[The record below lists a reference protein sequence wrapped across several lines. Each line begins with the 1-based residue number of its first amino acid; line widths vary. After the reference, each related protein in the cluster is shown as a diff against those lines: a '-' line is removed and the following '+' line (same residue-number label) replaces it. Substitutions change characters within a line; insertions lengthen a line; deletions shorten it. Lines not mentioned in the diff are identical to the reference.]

1 MKKLFPIVLSLCLSG
16 ISALAQGAYT
26 PQEREVM
33 ESRSLWTATDNAAAF
48 SFSPLPHFGLVGVK
62 GSRQEGEFR
71 PAREASGSTSITAM
85 AAGDATVGKL
95 FLLGDFA
102 FRNIFDNGCNYNTN
116 QYEPTDD
123 MPYYILDTN
132 PSRWIRQE
140 YDMRVRASLPLSS
153 VLAAGLDV
161 HYIDKVGAKQKDP
174 RSETYVMDID
184 IRPSL
189 AWKPAQ
195 AHLFGVSFLFLYDY
209 ERAYPSNNNY
219 RIDQKTVCT
228 LGLGEVNN
236 SYVGGNN
243 GLKEY
248 YYTRYL
254 YGGALHYA
262 YEGDFALRAELRG
275 LMGSTEVEHKK
286 ALPESKGRTET
297 LRIDASALLLWGEKA
312 NRLEV
317 KALYRATD
325 GIEKVQR
332 LDDTAFNQQWIT
344 IATNHMSDYD
354 RMEASLE
361 YDHIFGLNGLSY
373 VWSTGG
379 RVHFANEF
387 DAYLLPASSFNWTR
401 LGAEAFASR
410 RFSVRKSSL
419 YARAGIGYDKSLN
432 GEYVYG
438 GVKTDSPAIGLYQED
453 IAFYSADCAQ
463 VRASATWSL
472 THRKTCF
479 NLGLEGGFKKALSG
493 EGSRFSAALSFDI
506 FF

>member
-1 MKKLFPIVLSLCLSG
+1 
-16 ISALAQGAYT
+16 
-26 PQEREVM
+26 M

-195 AHLFGVSFLFLYDY
+195 AHLFGVSFLF
-209 ERAYPSNNNY
+209 P
-219 RIDQKTVCT
+219 
-228 LGLGEVNN
+228 
-236 SYVGGNN
+236 
-243 GLKEY
+243 
-248 YYTRYL
+248 
-254 YGGALHYA
+254 
-262 YEGDFALRAELRG
+262 
-275 LMGSTEVEHKK
+275 
-286 ALPESKGRTET
+286 GR
-297 LRIDASALLLWGEKA
+297 
-312 NRLEV
+312 N
-317 KALYRATD
+317 
-325 GIEKVQR
+325 
-332 LDDTAFNQQWIT
+332 FWI
-344 IATNHMSDYD
+344 
-354 RMEASLE
+354 
-361 YDHIFGLNGLSY
+361 
-373 VWSTGG
+373 
-379 RVHFANEF
+379 
-387 DAYLLPASSFNWTR
+387 
-401 LGAEAFASR
+401 
-410 RFSVRKSSL
+410 
-419 YARAGIGYDKSLN
+419 
-432 GEYVYG
+432 
-438 GVKTDSPAIGLYQED
+438 PAIPPAILLVSM
-453 IAFYSADCAQ
+453 I
-463 VRASATWSL
+463 VRAIAVRRRLPRRVDRFFTDF
-472 THRKTCF
+472 C
-479 NLGLEGGFKKALSG
+479 GGKARPLS
-493 EGSRFSAALSFDI
+493 
-506 FF
+506 